1 MPALVA
7 GLLSIPHLVV
17 AVEQTI
23 PTPPPG
29 GFVDTESSIYF
40 AVTNWPGLGRSVTV
54 DLTAHVT
61 PSNCVQVDFGRD
73 LNSDGNLTPGET
85 MLCIGVDCGV
95 PFARSESKFRVEV
108 EQWNLS
114 TYSAGQPEQE
124 VNHHCSPST
133 SSSPHPSTFTFSFK
147 QPSAVSNRI
156 THAKVTTRGHGDS
169 AAQITA
175 EIKRKGIAL
184 ILR

>member
-40 AVTNWPGLGRSVTV
+40 AVTNWSGLGRSVTV

-73 LNSDGNLTPGET
+73 VNADGDLTPGET

-95 PFARSESKFRVEV
+95 PFVRDEV
-108 EQWNLS
+108 KVRGEGELWNVQIS
-114 TYSAGQPEQE
+114 SAETEQE
-124 VNHHCSPST
+124 PNLDCS
-133 SSSPHPSTFTFSFK
+133 PSTFTFSFK
-147 QPSAVSNRI
+147 QPSAVGRRI
-156 THAKVTTRGHGDS
+156 THAKITTRGRGDC

-184 ILR
+184 ILH